1 MPNLKKKMSKRVS
14 CRTRYKV
21 EKKVRQHLKKKR
33 REAKK
38 NPSKNKPKDPGIPN
52 SLPFKGELLKEAQLQ
67 QQMREEQRQR
77 QKEARQQQQS
87 KHRDLGQL
95 EADASRR
102 QAQYEGLAISGSL
115 RAHLEKTGQEHV
127 LKELS
132 NRTGYQE
139 LRKVVEGAD
148 VVLQVLDARD
158 PLGTRSPQL
167 EQLVQSKGKRLVLV
181 LNKIDLIPRENL
193 TRWLRFL
200 RRELPTVAFKASTQ
214 TQKQHLSQQK
224 ATPLESET
232 RACLGAQLLLK
243 ILGNYCRN
251 QGIQT
256 CITVGVVGY
265 PNVGKSSLVNS
276 LKRTRACTVGAV
288 PGVTKCLQRV
298 QLDKHV
304 WLLDSPGVVLAS
316 GDSTEAAVALRNA
329 KSPQSLEDPAAAAC
343 SILWRASREQLML
356 QYRLPEYGSPEELLL
371 MLAKRMGRLRKGGLP
386 DAAAAA
392 RKVLSDWNCGRI
404 KYCTEPP
411 EDSASVEGTSIV
423 SALSAEFD
431 LEALAEDEQ
440 KELDGLPVVRPMD
453 VVQLESMGAADLAPE
468 EEAPAS
474 METGE
479 EESKG
484 PQWVDKA
491 PAKKTAGSK
500 PSKANSE
507 KVIDPGLQQNKAR
520 RKDFKKMLKKRKRTD
535 KVAAALS
542 DSLETALSSLGGT
555 S

>member
-1 MPNLKKKMSKRVS
+1 MVDGVS
-14 CRTRYKV
+14 
-21 EKKVRQHLKKKR
+21 
-33 REAKK
+33 
-38 NPSKNKPKDPGIPN
+38 
-52 SLPFKGELLKEAQLQ
+52 LLLSGTGCTIGSSTGTQ
-67 QQMREEQRQR
+67 QN
-77 QKEARQQQQS
+77 

-102 QAQYEGLAISGSL
+102 QAQYEGLGISSML
-115 RAHLEKTGQEHV
+115 REHLEKTGQEHV
-127 LKELS
+127 LKELA
-132 NRTGYQE
+132 NRTSYQE

-214 TQKQHLSQQK
+214 AQKQHLSQKK
-224 ATPLESET
+224 ATPIESET

-276 LKRTRACTVGAV
+276 LKRSRACTVGAV
-288 PGVTKCLQRV
+288 PGVTKVMQRV

-316 GDSTEAAVALRNA
+316 GDSTEATVALRNA
-329 KSPQSLEDPAAAAC
+329 KSPQSLEDPVAAAC
-343 SILWRASREQLML
+343 SILRRASREQLML

-386 DAAAAA
+386 NAAAAA

-411 EDSASVEGTSIV
+411 EEAASVEGTSIV

-440 KELDGLPVVRPMD
+440 KELEGCHSKHASRSVDCF
-453 VVQLESMGAADLAPE
+453 AACIKHRDYLLCLFSSLFPCYDLQ
-468 EEAPAS
+468 
-474 METGE
+474 

-491 PAKKTAGSK
+491 PAKKTAHIR

-507 KVIDPGLQQNKAR
+507 KVIDPALQQNKAR
-520 RKDFKKMLKKRKRTD
+520 RKDFKKMLKKRKRTGEL
-535 KVAAALS
+535 AASAAFLS
-542 DSLETALSSLGGT
+542 ILGWLPAQSEESACGI
-555 S
+555 